1 MTNNFFLTGMPKAGK
16 TTLLR
21 KLVDDMKS
29 QGIKVCGF
37 LTPEE
42 KTHGTRTGFKVE
54 DIETGKKATLA
65 ATDIDGPKVAKYHVN
80 IKSFERLAGPAL
92 NNLSKYDVV
101 VIDEIGRME
110 MKSTK
115 FQNLVED
122 ILESSTP
129 LIASLHRHYID
140 DYRSWGEVLI
150 VTPTNRGRVYL
161 DLLRQVSELEKPKK
175 KAAKPK
181 AKKKKAVKKK
191 AAKKKKV
198 TKKKTKK
205 KAKKK
210 PVKKKPKRKEPLKR
224 KKPKKPKPGEEEE
237 QMAHEITSQ
246 KTQKEEKKEE
256 EPKEEKKG
264 FRNWVKEHLG
274 V

>member
-1 MTNNFFLTGMPKAGK
+1 MANNFFLTGMPKAGK

-37 LTPEE
+37 LSPEE

-54 DIETGKKATLA
+54 DIETGKKAVLA

-92 NNLSKYDVV
+92 KNLSKYDVV

-115 FQNLVED
+115 FQNIVED

-129 LIASLHRHYID
+129 LIASLHRDYIE
-140 DYRSWGEVLI
+140 DYRAWGEVLI

-161 DLLRQVSELEKPKK
+161 DLLRQVSDLEKSKK
-175 KAAKPK
+175 KAAKT
-181 AKKKKAVKKK
+181 AKKK
-191 AAKKKKV
+191 AAKKKKA

-205 KAKKK
+205 KPTKKR
-210 PVKKKPKRKEPLKR
+210 PKRKEPSKK
-224 KKPKKPKPGEEEE
+224 KKPKKPKPLEEEE

-246 KTQKEEKKEE
+246 KPQKEEKKEE

-264 FRNWVKEHLG
+264 FRNWIKDHLG